1 MPTYISYSYVLKIGT
16 SLKES
21 FFFFFFRTDK
31 TLYYCSAC
39 TLEWSRNNYL
49 KYFHVQFNQLFSK
62 SNQLFF
68 LFYYVFVY
76 PLHPEA
82 KKNKTRKTEFLYTC
96 ILSQSSSFTN
106 QNTLQKFILSL
117 ISFFSVHFSSSST
130 ALVFRQCK
138 YT

>member
-21 FFFFFFRTDK
+21 FFFFFRTDK

-68 LFYYVFVY
+68 SFLLCFCLSF
-76 PLHPEA
+76 A
-82 KKNKTRKTEFLYTC
+82 SRSKKNKTRKTEFLYTC